1 MHRAQ
6 NGIGVETMKTKFQVI
21 QEHASSDIE
30 NKVQRLLDEG
40 WKIVNVG
47 FASGLFFPWFAALVK
62 ETDVEEYTK

>member
-1 MHRAQ
+1 
-6 NGIGVETMKTKFQVI
+6 MKTEFQII
-21 QEHASSDIE
+21 QEHTSSDVE

-47 FASGLFFPWFAALVK
+47 FASSLFFPWFAALVK